1 MGAAANE
8 YFGKEVSELTLAECA
23 SLIGITNNPSVY
35 NPYINKEKNK
45 ERQELILRE
54 MLELGFIEQD
64 EYESAVKQELVF
76 KSSDETEDT
85 AYEAY
90 SWYVD
95 ALIVDVI
102 ADLMEA
108 KNISYD
114 MAELLLH
121 TAGYTIIAAIDPEIQ
136 EMVDN
141 IYTNRDE
148 IPSGYIGAT
157 PRSFNPR

>member
-1 MGAAANE
+1 
-8 YFGKEVSELTLAECA
+8 
-23 SLIGITNNPSVY
+23 
-35 NPYINKEKNK
+35 
-45 ERQELILRE
+45 

-64 EYESAVKQELVF
+64 EYESAVKQELVL

-108 KNISYD
+108 KTSP
-114 MAELLLH
+114 
-121 TAGYTIIAAIDPEIQ
+121 TIWLNCFFIRQ
-136 EMVDN
+136 
-141 IYTNRDE
+141 
-148 IPSGYIGAT
+148 AT
-157 PRSFNPR
+157 P